1 MKKLMIIC
9 STSFYDRIP
18 EVIDGL
24 KNRFEL
30 IMTNGYGEEDNN
42 DWRII
47 PFTYAEV
54 GKVSE

>member
-30 IMTNGYGEEDNN
+30 IMPNGY
-42 DWRII
+42 
-47 PFTYAEV
+47 
-54 GKVSE
+54 